1 MCWRLLVALLTLIA
15 VHAQNSTNTTE
26 LVTTITTSGQVGILE
41 DSDDLPL
48 TGTITVTAS
57 ATNAVRSN
65 LTRSF
70 FAIPINDGQ
79 VTGFTV
85 GGLVPLSVNGTAST
99 VGVQLAEAFKC
110 SLNAANNNQG
120 IIRNIS
126 MLYSIQDS
134 DLNQN
139 QAFNQA
145 LLLERR
151 GTFAVVGPQNN
162 VQVVP
167 VANLY
172 NTANTPLISYGA
184 GSFNLGNAT
193 IYPTFL
199 RVWPPDTFQA
209 RAMAETFRLL
219 GWTFIAALFT
229 NDEYG
234 QSGRQ
239 ALLQAT
245 SRQRIRVTCLNNI
258 FPNVTTGLQSFSDC
272 VASSDASVVVLW
284 MGPESASAVI
294 SQMSSNPMNNKT
306 TFVASNEWAL
316 ISNMTA
322 FINLGRR
329 VTGLTF
335 QPDYLQGALGFY
347 PFIGS
352 TALVRACFSQIN
364 PSNTNYTQFN
374 EVWERE
380 FNCKITNDDTLSL
393 CPENITERRE
403 ECRCLGNE
411 DFNAIP
417 LPPNINY
424 IYDSATVYSN
434 ALNTII
440 NNKTC
445 GRIIGGDYCNLS
457 ELTSTQLL
465 NAAIQ
470 SGFKGLTGDVSFN
483 RTNPDRRSTPKTPKY
498 SHNVIFRIVV

>member
-1 MCWRLLVALLTLIA
+1 MITAVLVILLGALVVNCQNDTLSVTLTM
-15 VHAQNSTNTTE
+15 SSG
-26 LVTTITTSGQVGILE
+26 TIGILE

-48 TGTITVTAS
+48 TGTVTVTAS
-57 ATNAVRSN
+57 VTNTVRSN
-65 LTRSF
+65 LTRSN

-85 GGLVPLSVNGTAST
+85 GGLIPLSVNGTAST

-151 GTFAVVGPQNN
+151 GTFAVVGPQTN

-172 NTANTPLISYGA
+172 NTANTPMISYGA
-184 GSFNLGNAT
+184 GSFNLGNST

-229 NDEYG
+229 NDDYG

-294 SQMSSNPMNNKT
+294 SQMSSNPLNNKT
-306 TFVASNEWAL
+306 TFVASNEWSL
-316 ISNMTA
+316 ITNMTA
-322 FINLGRR
+322 FIDLGRR

-380 FNCKITNDDTLSL
+380 FACTITDDDTLPL
-393 CPENITERRE
+393 CAETVMERRRKSE
-403 ECRCLGNE
+403 VCRCRGNE
-411 DFNAIP
+411 DFNSIP

-424 IYDSATVYSN
+424 IYDAATVYSN
-434 ALNTII
+434 ALNTIT

-445 GRIIGGDYCNLS
+445 SRLVGGDFCNLT
-457 ELTSTQLL
+457 ELTSSQLL
-465 NAAIQ
+465 AAAIQ
-470 SGFKGLTGDVSFN
+470 SGLKGLTGDVSFN
-483 RTNPDRRSTPKTPKY
+483 RTNPDRRST
-498 SHNVIFRIVV
+498 SIFLQSNTT

>member
-1 MCWRLLVALLTLIA
+1 M
-15 VHAQNSTNTTE
+15 SD
-26 LVTTITTSGQVGILE
+26 GQVGIEE
-41 DSDDLPL
+41 DTDDLPL
-48 TGTITVTAS
+48 TGTITVTATP
-57 ATNAVRSN
+57 TNQVRSN
-65 LTRSF
+65 LTRSY

-85 GGLVPLSVNGTAST
+85 GGLFPLSVNGTAST

-134 DLNQN
+134 GVEQN

-172 NTANTPLISYGA
+172 NTANTPLVSYGA
-184 GSFNLGNAT
+184 GSILLGNST

-258 FPNVTTGLQSFSDC
+258 FPNATTGLQSFSDC
-272 VASSDASVVVLW
+272 VAASDATVVVLW

-294 SQMSSNPMNNKT
+294 SQMYSNPLNNRT
-306 TFVASNEWAL
+306 TFVAANEWAI
-316 ISNMTA
+316 ISNVPA
-322 FINLGRR
+322 FIDLGKR
-329 VTGLTF
+329 VTGLSYPQSF
-335 QPDYLQGALGFY
+335 LEGSLGFY

-352 TALVRACFSQIN
+352 TALVRACFSQVN

-374 EVWERE
+374 EVWERR
-380 FNCKITNDDTLSL
+380 FSCSITDDDTLSL
-393 CPENITERRE
+393 CDEDFRKRTGR
-403 ECRCLGNE
+403 CRCRGNE

-424 IYDSATVYSN
+424 AYDAGTVYSN
-434 ALNTII
+434 ALNSII
-440 NNKTC
+440 NPKTC
-445 GRIIGGDYCNLS
+445 GRLIGGDYCNLT
-457 ELTSTQLL
+457 ELTSIQLL
-465 NAAIQ
+465 NSAIQ
-470 SGFKGLTGDVSFN
+470 SGFRGLTGDVSFN
-483 RTNPDRRSTPKTPKY
+483 RTNPDRRSTSY
-498 SHNVIFRIVV
+498 SVMT